1 MGAGFVNVESTI
13 IVKMVQKNVASKL
26 NQPNVIVGIV
36 KIKMKINN
44 KRFKEDFNN
53 PKIVNRDLLKK
64 YNFNSI
70 KEMCEYATKN
80 DLVITN
86 SLTEEEK
93 NNINELSKFLKGIV
107 KK

>member
-1 MGAGFVNVESTI
+1 MDVGFVNVESTI
-13 IVKMVQKNVASKL
+13 IVKMVLIDVVHKL
-26 NQPNVIVGIV
+26 NRRSAIVGIV